1 MWCDHQYLRDYSDV
15 TQLIYMYLLSNF
27 DGLRSYG
34 SEDDANQLLYESLRK
49 VRTRYFDPP
58 YWKFRHIVFW
68 RLATHFKVSVG
79 LQS

>member
-34 SEDDANQLLYESLRK
+34 SEDGANQLLYESLRK
-49 VRTRYFDPP
+49 VRTRHFDPP
-58 YWKFRHIVFW
+58 Y
-68 RLATHFKVSVG
+68 
-79 LQS
+79 

>member
-49 VRTRYFDPP
+49 VRTRQFDPP
-58 YWKFRHIVFW
+58 Y
-68 RLATHFKVSVG
+68 
-79 LQS
+79 

>member
-49 VRTRYFDPP
+49 VRTRHFDPP
-58 YWKFRHIVFW
+58 Y
-68 RLATHFKVSVG
+68 
-79 LQS
+79 